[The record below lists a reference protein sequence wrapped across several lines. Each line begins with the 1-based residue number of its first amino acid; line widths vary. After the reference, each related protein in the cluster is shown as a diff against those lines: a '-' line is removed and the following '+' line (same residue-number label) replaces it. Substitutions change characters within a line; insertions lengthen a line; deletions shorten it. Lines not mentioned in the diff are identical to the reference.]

1 MKNAKE
7 LGRHIILE
15 LYDCPEAALND
26 IPGLEDSLCRAAE
39 AMGASVV
46 TSSFHQFSPYGAS
59 GVVIIQE
66 SHLTI
71 HTWPEYR
78 YAAVDIFTCGE
89 IDMEQG
95 VQYLVKALEAKRSD
109 WQLLKRGLGLVRRER
124 ARSIVLENGEAGR
137 ETK

>member
-1 MKNAKE
+1 MEDKKE

-15 LYDCPEAALND
+15 LYDCPEHRLND
-26 IPGLEDSLCRAAE
+26 IPLLESSLCQAAG
-39 AMGASVV
+39 AMGATVV
-46 TSSFHQFSPYGAS
+46 TSRFHQFAPHGAS

-89 IDMEQG
+89 IDMERG
-95 VQYLVKALEAKRSD
+95 VQYLEKALAAGRSD
-109 WQLLKRGLGLVRRER
+109 WRLLKRGLGLVRGQQPT
-124 ARSIVLENGEAGR
+124 N
-137 ETK
+137 KY

>member
-1 MKNAKE
+1 MASLKQKIMKNAKE

-15 LYDCPEAALND
+15 LYDCPELVLND
-26 IPGLEDSLCRAAE
+26 LPLLESNLRGAAE

-46 TSSFHQFSPYGAS
+46 TSSFHQFSPYGDS

-78 YAAVDIFTCGE
+78 YAAIDIFTCGE
-89 IDMEQG
+89 IDMERG
-95 VQYLVKALEAKRSD
+95 VQYLVNALEAQRSE
-109 WQLLKRGLGLVRRER
+109 WQLLKRGLGLVRAEG
-124 ARSIVLENGEAGR
+124 ARSGF
-137 ETK
+137 